1 MRMRSSRLTGMCL
14 GFVLMTALATLPV
27 NAQVYTGRIDVT
39 VNDATGAVLPG
50 VTVEVTGPQN
60 ATAVT
65 DAQGAAHFLNLAPGG
80 YHVKASLA
88 GFGDYTNN
96 NVPVGAGVSVPLKV
110 TLSVGGL
117 TQNVEVTAET
127 PVIDPKR
134 QTTQTNVSLEELQ
147 EVPSSRDPWVVMQTV
162 PGIIMDRVNVG
173 GAESGQQSNYQA
185 KGAGGGENTW
195 NMDGIPITD
204 MAALGSSPTYYDFDM
219 FQEMQVTTGG
229 ADVKNATP
237 GVQLNFVLKGGS
249 NTPHGS
255 ARGYFENESMQ
266 STNMPSDLAKTI
278 GGKSGKGNRMDQYS
292 DYGFELGGPI
302 MKDHIWAWGA
312 WGKTDVR
319 LRTLTDTM
327 DRTKLDNRS
336 FKITAQGSSDLRGGF
351 TFFRGDK
358 IKNGRGASPTRPD
371 ETTYDQSGPTSMYK
385 EEVNWVVSDRFF
397 LSGKAAY
404 TKGGFQLA
412 PRGGLDKNWYIDDNG
427 INHGSIDLYKTDRP
441 QWNYQADGNAFLGR
455 HELKFGFSWRKANV
469 ISSDIVPGNGIIS
482 YHIGYPLMYAEV
494 TRGSAGWG
502 GTDTTGKYTSAYLGD
517 TMSWDRLTL
526 NAGLRWDLQ
535 TSSINPMKI
544 AASPAIPNLLPALD
558 APALKNAIKWNSVT
572 PRIGFSYA
580 LDENRRTIA
589 RASYAM
595 FASQLNATAGSHMN
609 VIQYAGAYFYAIDQ
623 NGNNYV
629 DPNELIIPNPD
640 AEAIPGTGVVD
651 WYGFDP
657 TDPTRLSTINS
668 VGSYK
673 TPMTHEVLFGMDH
686 EIARN
691 VGISGTFT
699 YRYFNHFNRRP
710 INGVR
715 SDQYVQVGTL
725 TGSAD
730 PVGAYDM
737 PVYGLPA
744 SLVPAVRG
752 REYVDWNGYHQR
764 YLGFEASVTKRMA
777 NRWMARLGFSTN
789 DHREYFDNPSA
800 FGSTTSAD
808 PTPGPT
814 TPNKDGGL
822 VVRQTGGS
830 GKSGIYMVLPRYQFI
845 ATAAYQAP
853 WGLNLGMNLLTRQ
866 GYAMPYYK
874 SSQPVSDPLA
884 PRKSVL
890 LVQDVTDFQ
899 LPTVTSLDA
908 RVGKEFSFANRAR
921 VNFDLD
927 IFNLL
932 NANTVLGRQY
942 DLRVGTA
949 NQVQEIMNPRILR
962 LGLRFNF

>member
-1 MRMRSSRLTGMCL
+1 MEKMRMRTSRLAGLCL
-14 GFVLMTALATLPV
+14 GFVFATALATSSA

-65 DAQGAAHFLNLAPGG
+65 DAQGAAHFLNLAPGN
-80 YHVKASLA
+80 YKVKASLS
-88 GFGDYTNN
+88 GFGDYNN
-96 NVPVGAGVSVPLKV
+96 TNVPVGAGVSVPLRV
-110 TLSVGGL
+110 TLAVGGVA
-117 TQNVEVTAET
+117 QNVEVTAES
-127 PVIDPKR
+127 PIIDPKR

-185 KGAGGGENTW
+185 KGASGGENTW

-229 ADVKNATP
+229 ADVRNPTP

-266 STNMPSDLAKTI
+266 SNNMPSDLAKTI

-292 DYGFELGGPI
+292 DYGFEVGGPI
-302 MKDHIWAWGA
+302 LRDHIWAWGA
-312 WGKTDVR
+312 YGKTDVR
-319 LRTLTDTM
+319 LRTLTDAL

-336 FKITAQGSSDLRGGF
+336 FKLTAQSSSDLRGGF

-358 IKNGRGASPTRPD
+358 QKQGRGAGSTRPD
-371 ETTYDQSGPTSMYK
+371 ETTWNQSGPTAMYK
-385 EEVNWVVSDRFF
+385 EEVNWVVSDRLF

-404 TKGGFQLA
+404 TSGGFQLA
-412 PRGGLDKNWYIDDNG
+412 PRGGMTAQWYVDDDG
-427 INHGSIDLYKTDRP
+427 IHHGSQDLYKTDRP
-441 QWNYQADGNAFLGR
+441 QWNYQADGNMFAGR
-455 HELKFGFSWRKANV
+455 HELKFGFAWRKTDV
-469 ISSDIVPGNGIIS
+469 VSSDIVPGNGIIS
-482 YHIGYPLMYAEV
+482 YHIGYPLMIAEV
-494 TRGSAGWG
+494 TRGPAGWG
-502 GTDTTGKYTSAYLGD
+502 GTDTSGKYTSAYVGD
-517 TMSWDRLTL
+517 TVTWDRLTL

-535 TSSINPMKI
+535 TSSVNPMSI
-544 AASPAIPNLLPALD
+544 AASAVIPNLLPALE
-558 APALKNAIKWNSVT
+558 APGVKNAIKWNSVT

-580 LDENRRTIA
+580 IDENRRTIA

-595 FASQLNATAGSHMN
+595 FASQLNATAGNHLN
-609 VIQYAGAYFYAIDQ
+609 VIQYAGAYFYAVDL
-623 NGNNYV
+623 NGNRSV
-629 DPNELIIPNPD
+629 DANELE
-640 AEAIPGTGVVD
+640 AEPFD

-657 TDPTRLSTINS
+657 SNPGRLSTINS
-668 VGSYK
+668 VGDYK
-673 TPMTHEVLFGMDH
+673 TPMTHEALFGLDH
-686 EIARN
+686 EVARN
-691 VGISGTFT
+691 IGVSGTFT
-699 YRYFNHFNRRP
+699 YRYFTDFNRRP

-715 SDQYVQVGTL
+715 SDQYVQVGAL
-725 TGSAD
+725 TGNDA
-730 PVGAYDM
+730 PVGSYTV

-744 SLVPAVRG
+744 GLVPAVRG
-752 REYVDWNGYHQR
+752 REYVNWDGYHQR
-764 YLGFEASVTKRMA
+764 YLGFELSATKRMA
-777 NRWMARLGFSTN
+777 NRWMARIGFSSN
-789 DHREYFDNPSA
+789 DHREYFDSA
-800 FGSTTSAD
+800 SALGSVTSAD

-814 TPNKDGGL
+814 TPNRDGGL
-822 VVRQTGGS
+822 VVRQTSGS
-830 GKSGIYMVLPRYQFI
+830 GKSGIYMVLPKYQFI
-845 ATAAYQAP
+845 ATAAFQAP
-853 WGLNLGMNLLTRQ
+853 WGINLGMNLLSRQ
-866 GYAMPYYK
+866 GYAMPYHK
-874 SSQPVSDPLA
+874 TSQAVNDPLS

-890 LVQDVTDFQ
+890 LVSNIDDFR
-899 LPTVTSLDA
+899 LPSVTSLDA

-927 IFNLL
+927 FFNLL
-932 NANTVLGRQY
+932 NADTVLGRQY